1 MEPWN
6 IGSNASIKALRK
18 GVPMVSTLLRHLA
31 VAATLLC
38 SGTAF
43 AADTYQANLGPMP
56 LDASNRINM
65 LGRGDATAT
74 LDGKVLTVAGQFAG
88 LPSPATA
95 AHLIVGAAI
104 GVPGT
109 QALDL
114 TVAQAVSGSLSGKLT
129 LTAGQAA
136 AFRTGRLY
144 VQIDSQK
151 APTGNLWG
159 WLLPQHVDAPPGVP
173 QQGPWFLPQL
183 DTPSR

>member
-1 MEPWN
+1 
-6 IGSNASIKALRK
+6 
-18 GVPMVSTLLRHLA
+18 
-31 VAATLLC
+31 
-38 SGTAF
+38 
-43 AADTYQANLGPMP
+43 MP
-56 LDASNRINM
+56 LDEATKANM
-65 LGRGDATAT
+65 LGRGEATAT
-74 LDGKVLTVAGQFAG
+74 LDGRILSIAGNFAG

-95 AHLIVGAAI
+95 AHLIVGLAI
-104 GVPGT
+104 GAPGT
-109 QALDL
+109 ERMDL
-114 TVAQAVSGSLSGKLT
+114 TISQANAGTVSGKLT
-129 LTAGQAA
+129 LTATQAQ